1 MERFFLNLKIERV
14 WQRQYANHQ
23 EAIRDITDYMV
34 GFYNSQRLHSI
45 LMLSAAQ
52 CLWANNGSKTT
63 VLLSKKTWS
72 LQG

>member
-45 LMLSAAQ
+45 LMLSSMSEQ
-52 CLWANNGSKTT
+52 S
-63 VLLSKKTWS
+63 
-72 LQG
+72 Q

>member
-34 GFYNSQRLHSI
+34 GFVRFYNSQRLHSI
-45 LMLSAAQ
+45 LMLSSMSEQ
-52 CLWANNGSKTT
+52 S
-63 VLLSKKTWS
+63 
-72 LQG
+72 Q